1 MNEDPEFWFAQ
12 EEKRR
17 TICVDVEEGTVKLE
31 LTPDI
36 PRDRGEEITRALN
49 LAVGR
54 VTFERGSSMQPDV
67 ERLNSEQPVSVAVQH
82 P

>member
-1 MNEDPEFWFAQ
+1 MNEDPEFRFSQ
-12 EEKRR
+12 DEKRR
-17 TICVDVEEGTVKLE
+17 TICVDVAGGTVRLE

-49 LAVGR
+49 LAVGS